1 MLGKVVGFLSRIRP
15 TKFPPFPSPLEERL
29 EPDSFSVSYYLD
41 SIEKVGP
48 RIWKWGREKKKN
60 VDDSPRLSEE
70 IVEIANAYFT
80 ERYQE

>member
-1 MLGKVVGFLSRIRP
+1 MGEG
-15 TKFPPFPSPLEERL
+15 E
-29 EPDSFSVSYYLD
+29 
-41 SIEKVGP
+41 
-48 RIWKWGREKKKN
+48 GREKKKN